1 MPQTRYVLSKAI
13 ALGKKPIVVI
23 NKVDKENCR
32 PDEVH
37 EGVFELMFNLD
48 ATEEQLD
55 FPVAFGSAKHNWMGA
70 DWRNKTEDI
79 GYLLDLIIE
88 HIPPPPY
95 NEGTSQLQITSLEIG
110 RASCRERV

>member
-37 EGVFELMFNLD
+37 EGVFELMYNLD
-48 ATEEQLD
+48 ATEDQLD
-55 FPVAFGSAKHNWMGA
+55 FPFFGAG
-70 DWRNKTEDI
+70 I
-79 GYLLDLIIE
+79 GSLDCAMNVQEKGIWSIATLKRSK
-88 HIPPPPY
+88 
-95 NEGTSQLQITSLEIG
+95 N
-110 RASCRERV
+110 CRMPSHDHSNSGFN